1 MKQIKVII
9 EGFGKFEVSV
19 DYVNELMAWLS
30 NKQAISIRE
39 NNTVQEVKDNKFTGR
54 SLINE

>member
-19 DYVNELMAWLS
+19 DHVNELMAWLS

>member
-1 MKQIKVII
+1 MKQVKVII